1 MKTITIQD
9 SYSALLSTIFVQLDA
24 ANIRYCV
31 LRNFR
36 PLPESED
43 GDIDILV
50 QPEGLQIIEVA
61 LSSSSEIFYRKMKR
75 NGHVMVHV
83 VSLDEV
89 REAVREGRP
98 AKVINLDLQTRL
110 QWMGLAYVDS
120 EDVLLSRQRNE
131 GTSVADLRRQAADL
145 ACHIVLDKNYVK
157 PGHKRVIL
165 EALAQYSEA
174 ALAPLIP
181 FVRGPVI
188 ARLHLALLTEDDAQ
202 ILGMRK
208 PLILGL
214 LLRRPWA
221 FLSCVRFLINKY
233 LRILRA
239 ILFPPGVLVA
249 TAAPDGSGKSTLIE
263 QVGLTLSNV
272 FHPVKYQYMGWN
284 QFILPTKGL
293 LRIARK
299 LSIGGTA
306 KVHAAASSGTG
317 IASRSWQDNISI
329 LHYFVDLWARYL
341 IRIRPALS
349 RGGLV
354 LCDRYFYD
362 VPARDAWVCKN
373 PWFRSLL
380 LALMPRPKVT
390 ILLTGDAATI
400 AARKQEISPDETAR
414 QLAEFSSLK
423 SGIGDVLELNAVDP
437 LDQNVLLTVAEILRQ
452 PGREDAI

>member
-9 SYSALLSTIFVQLDA
+9 FYSALLSSIFAQLET

-50 QPEGLQIIEVA
+50 QPEGLQIIEAA
-61 LSSSSEIFYRKMKR
+61 LSSSSEIFYRKIER
-75 NGHVMVHV
+75 NGHMMIHV
-83 VSLDEV
+83 VLLDEV

-110 QWMGLAYVDS
+110 QWMGLTYVDS
-120 EDVLLSRQRNE
+120 EDVLSSRQRNQA
-131 GTSVADLRRQAADL
+131 TSVADLRHQASDL
-145 ACHIVLDKNYVK
+145 TCHIVLDKNYVK

-165 EALAQYSEA
+165 EALAQYGKA
-174 ALAPLIP
+174 ALDPLIP
-181 FVRGPVI
+181 FVRKPVI
-188 ARLHLALLTEDDAQ
+188 ARLHSALLTEDDAQ
-202 ILGMRK
+202 VLIMRK
-208 PLILGL
+208 SLILGL
-214 LLRRPWA
+214 LLRRPWT
-221 FLSCVRFLINKY
+221 FLSCIRFLVTKY

-239 ILFPPGVLVA
+239 ILFPPGDLVA

-263 QVGLTLSNV
+263 QVGLTLSEV

-284 QFILPTKGL
+284 QFILPTKEL

-299 LSIGGTA
+299 VPIGRAA
-306 KVHAAASSGTG
+306 KGYAAANSGAG
-317 IASRSWQDNISI
+317 VVSPSWQDNISI
-329 LHYFVDLWARYL
+329 LHYFIDLWARYL
-341 IRIRPALS
+341 IRIRPVLS

-373 PWFRSLL
+373 PWSRSLL

-423 SGIGDVLELNAVDP
+423 SHIGDFLELNAVDP
-437 LDQNVLLTVAEILRQ
+437 LDQNLLLTVVKVLRQ
-452 PGREDAI
+452 PDREDAI